1 MKIDTYKLKSCTD
14 FNDKQKWPSLIVS
27 NLQKLFMTML
37 NAPNWQPH
45 TPFKCKYVPILDKSA
60 VCLE

>member
-14 FNDKQKWPSLIVS
+14 FNDKQKWPSLSVS

-37 NAPNWQPH
+37 NAPNWPPH
-45 TPFKCKYVPILDKSA
+45 TPTKCK
-60 VCLE
+60 